1 MVQASQTPTMP
12 KSSSGLYPWLRPLY
26 SQIASQ
32 FSGGKLHHAMLIYG
46 VNGLGKS
53 QLTQRLAE
61 FFQCRT
67 PNQQQACGQCQ
78 SCLLHVAKTHPDCY
92 FISAPAD
99 KVTISIDQI
108 RKMQAAIIHT
118 GLTNP
123 IRVVVINDAQQLTI
137 SAANALLKVLEEPPK
152 DVYFLLTCSQRSL
165 LPATVVSRCLAL
177 NSASGSVDKLASWV
191 SQQAG
196 LPVTPNQ
203 LALFNY
209 SPLDAVAGVT
219 DGQLVYIAQLQDAMI
234 AVVGGNNG
242 DAAPFYPLFE
252 LIKSSDVSDERSISL
267 IHLMVIN
274 WVKIASGINS
284 RSGFELTTAQRELIA
299 QIDPKSL
306 LQLAHELVQLKQLC
320 ISQPATNK
328 VLQLQRVIV
337 EFITHR

>member
-1 MVQASQTPTMP
+1 MAQPTHPSQTEL
-12 KSSSGLYPWLRPLY
+12 SNSGLYPWLRPLY
-26 SQIASQ
+26 KQITNQ
-32 FSGGKLHHAMLIYG
+32 FTGRKLHHAMLIYG
-46 VNGLGKS
+46 VSGLGKS

-78 SCLLHVAKTHPDCY
+78 SCLLHVANTHPDCY
-92 FISAPAD
+92 FIGAPAD

-123 IRVVVINDAQQLTI
+123 IRVVVINDAQQMTL
-137 SAANALLKVLEEPPK
+137 SAANALLKVLEEPPR

-177 NSASGSVDKLASWV
+177 DGASVSVDKLANWV

-196 LPVTPNQ
+196 LTVTPNQ

-219 DGQLVYIAQLQDAMI
+219 DGQLDYISKLQEAML
-234 AVVGGNNG
+234 AVVGDKSG
-242 DAAPFYPLFE
+242 DSAPLFPLFE
-252 LIKSSDVSDERSISL
+252 LIKSSDVSNERSISL
-267 IHLMVIN
+267 IHLMIIN
-274 WVKIASGINS
+274 WLKIASGINS
-284 RSGFELTTAQRELIA
+284 HSGFELTAAQRELIV
-299 QIDPKSL
+299 QMTPKSL
-306 LQLAHELVQLKQLC
+306 LQLEHELVQLKQLC

-337 EFITHR
+337 EFITKR